1 MLNTDFI
8 NELYAAL
15 TKADK
20 QKLRTR
26 LFGDSKQSMAY
37 FNRTKD
43 ITMSKLEVM
52 ADFFHVPLDALRAD
66 SEFTFLVH
74 ARKIMPQD
82 KSQVSNVEAETEA
95 LKAKIAFLEQALA
108 LKQEKVEVLQMKVDV
123 YKQIEEN
130 RALLQS
136 SSVQ

>member
-1 MLNTDFI
+1 MLNTDYI

-15 TKADK
+15 TKSDK
-20 QKLRTR
+20 QKLRSK

-52 ADFFHVPLDALRAD
+52 ADFFHVPLDALRVD

-74 ARKIMPQD
+74 ARKVMPKVMSPIND
-82 KSQVSNVEAETEA
+82 NEKELEA
-95 LKAKIAFLEQALA
+95 LKARIKFLEQSLS
-108 LKQEKVEVLQMKVDV
+108 LKQEKIEVLEMKVDV
-123 YKQIEEN
+123 YKQMEEN
-130 RALLQS
+130 RKLLQS
-136 SSVQ
+136 SSEQ